1 MNLTKAQLKAQYNRA
16 VRLGWLPYFQEAAEI
31 TEGFYD
37 VADLLAIGSRE
48 TNLDPKWLKKS
59 GDHGN
64 GFGLMQA
71 DKRSFPEFTKGD
83 GWKDARTGIIFGAKV
98 LMQKQVDYE
107 NNVGKHVSVKSSK
120 GGTYRFTG
128 KLASGT
134 TMQHIVIS
142 GYNCGR
148 WSQYAY
154 AKGQPIDK
162 YSTGGDYGKDVM
174 ERAAEFRKLLTAAS
188 NRPVSQPDPSASLQ
202 TQVENT
208 ADLSPSIVKAEPVV
222 DPINTQTV
230 TMAMPTLKRA
240 WSWLG
245 SLSGFGFLGTTYAA
259 LNGMPTWAVLLIG
272 LLAGA
277 ALVGLIVVV
286 INHRNKI
293 APILSHIAETNADP
307 TLNNIEVVK

>member
-1 MNLTKAQLKAQYNRA
+1 MSLTKAQAKKQFDRA
-16 VRLGWLPYFQEAAEI
+16 EKLGWLPYFQEAAEI
-31 TEGFYD
+31 TEGLYD
-37 VADLLAIGSRE
+37 MADLMAIGSRE
-48 TNLDPKWLKKS
+48 TNLDPKWLTKA

-71 DKRSFPEFTKGD
+71 DRRSFPEFTKGD

-98 LMQKQVDYE
+98 LMQKQADYE
-107 NNVGKHVSVKSSK
+107 KNVGKTVSVKSSK
-120 GGTYRFTG
+120 GGTYRYTG

-142 GYNCGR
+142 SYNCGR

-162 YSTGGDYGKDVM
+162 YSTGGDYGQDVM
-174 ERAAEFRKLLTAAS
+174 QRAVHFRTFLSAAS
-188 NRPVSQPDPSASLQ
+188 LPATVDQPTAETLAPSPTPEQQ
-202 TQVENT
+202 T
-208 ADLSPSIVKAEPVV
+208 DPVV
-222 DPINTQTV
+222 ESTPINPQTV

-277 ALVGLIVVV
+277 ALVGLVVVV

-293 APILSHIAETNADP
+293 APVLANIAQINADP
-307 TLNNIEVVK
+307 NTNNIEVVK